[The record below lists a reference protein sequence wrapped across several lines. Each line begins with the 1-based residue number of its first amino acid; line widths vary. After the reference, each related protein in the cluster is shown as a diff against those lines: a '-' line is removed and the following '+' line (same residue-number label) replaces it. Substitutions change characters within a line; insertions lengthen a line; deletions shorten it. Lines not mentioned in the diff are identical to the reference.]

1 MAITKNTLEYDAN
14 THPTYT
20 FTFPYLKESDVKVRV
35 NGVLQTEYTV
45 GDTSITFNSGINLAT
60 GDEII
65 IYRDTDIDSPNA
77 KFFSGSSIRAR
88 DLNSNFDQANY
99 TLQEVDGNVWKKTDG
114 EIVTAPRD
122 SYDPTNLTLTDE
134 QLFTAKALALRHDA
148 IVSMTAPTPPTDGG
162 SFKTGKIWLQPD
174 SDLTLSM
181 YTDTGWRAITSG
193 GTFNR
198 MSKVLYVDSENGED
212 IFDDGTENDGDR
224 ISRPLRTIKF
234 AIGKINARSDG
245 DGCVVSVAPGVYQEV
260 CPIRIEKKNVSVIGE
275 ALRSCII
282 HPTSSTE
289 TSNMFEVN
297 SGSYIA
303 NLTLTGMKAGT
314 GTGNNLDPDL
324 PIQQGWNVAFLAN
337 CTITKSP
344 YVYNCTN
351 FSDSQ
356 IDNSNLN
363 ATNPAGGQAGDLTSA
378 PTGGG
383 MCVDGS
389 VPDSESPLRSMVCDS
404 YTHVGLNGPGILVT
418 NNGYVQAT
426 SSYAFFNKYHIK
438 CLNGGQ
444 ANLAASTTDFG
455 EYGLVADGKSP
466 NAVLTANTVGTL
478 TNNPDPNNPGSFLSG
493 YAAVGET
500 PGSTAFVITGSA
512 QTANFFGNTNRP
524 ANNMVVEISDGTN
537 TDIYTIAKC
546 DLPADDNS
554 LTAGQ
559 MKVHIVRPSAINS
572 AVNLGLIRDL
582 SGGVTVSF
590 YLRSQVSSS
599 GHTMEYVGS
608 GTDYRALPENGGV
621 PIEQNQIRELNNGK
635 VYTAITDERGKFK
648 VGGNQNTDPI
658 FQVDQ
663 LSGAVRLRAEAFAI
677 DKLIQDLNVNAVTIR
692 DSVGDLKIESDVNLD
707 PTSSN
712 PYSIKGVAD
721 IVAADTGNGNYAA
734 NRNYVDTK
742 IAALYED
749 SSPSLGG
756 DLNVTSEQSLGLT
769 HNIVSSNNNDIN
781 LLPDGT
787 GKVVLG
793 ANVSLEYLNGNTHS
807 ISGLSD
813 IQSGDPGHTAVNKN
827 YADSKVSTSGGTMTG
842 ALDMGGQNITNVGD
856 ITINGSSTTI
866 NSQTLTVDDPQI
878 ELNSVDIPTP
888 SFNADVTHNQATLI
902 NISDTQ
908 YNALTADG
916 SIAKWHLTTQNP
928 QPGGG
933 NVNIPDD
940 AYVSSITPGSTPNT
954 NIITLSQAVSLV
966 GVSDGTTVLFTLG
979 HSDEMAKEGGF
990 RVKGNGDKVFEW
1002 QQQNNGNDVYGF
1014 VSNQDIAVVDG
1025 KQFEALDS
1033 NGQPHKLISLGAN
1046 NNVSLPTVEEG
1057 TWEGTA
1063 IAADKGGTGLTTTP
1077 TATQLLVGNSNSG
1090 YELRTL
1096 SSGTNTTVD
1105 TTTANQIAINAT
1117 DTQYSAGTG
1126 ISIDSQTNAI
1136 SVDSTVLTSS
1146 SAVTFASDV
1155 TLTDTSGTLAKLK
1168 FSEPTPQ
1175 QGTANFISFEAPQS
1189 LSQDYSYV
1197 LPTAYPTNANQ
1208 VLGSDTSGTLTWVD
1222 KSAAVGG
1229 DATDPV
1235 FILNGRTVTTNYI
1248 VPANKNAMSAGPISI
1263 AQGVTVD
1270 PHTNNA
1276 TWTIV

>member
-1 MAITKNTLEYDAN
+1 MAITKNTLEYTQG
-14 THPTYT
+14 THTYA

-35 NGVLQTEYTV
+35 DGDLINQNNYEV
-45 GDTSITFNSGINLAT
+45 GDTSITFNPGTTFTT

-122 SYDPTNLTLTDE
+122 NFDPTNLTLTDE

-148 IVSMTAPTPPTDGG
+148 IVSMTQPTPPTDGG

-174 SDLTLSM
+174 DDLTLSM
-181 YTDTGWRAITSG
+181 YTDNGWRAITSG

-198 MSKVLYVDSENGED
+198 MSKVVYVDAENGDDVED
-212 IFDDGTENDGDR
+212 NAGDR
-224 ISRPLRTIKF
+224 ISRPLRSIKY
-234 AIGKINARSDG
+234 AIEKINARSDG
-245 DGCVVSVAPGVYQEV
+245 DGCVVSVAPGVYQES
-260 CPIRIEKKNVSVIGE
+260 CPIQIEKKNVSVIGE
-275 ALRSCII
+275 ALRSCIV

-314 GTGNNLDPDL
+314 GTGNSLDSVL
-324 PIQQGWNVAFLAN
+324 PVQQGWNVAFLQD
-337 CTITKSP
+337 CVITKSP

-363 ATNPAGGQAGDLTSA
+363 ATNPAGGLAGDLTSA

-389 VPDSESPLRSMVCDS
+389 VPLSSSPLRSMVCDS

-455 EYGLVADGKSP
+455 EFGLVADGKSP

-478 TNNPDPNNPGSFLSG
+478 QNNLDANGDPLSG
-493 YAAVGET
+493 YASVGET
-500 PGSTAFVITGSA
+500 PGSTAFVIDGNA
-512 QTANFFGNTNRP
+512 QANDFFGTTIRP

-537 TDIYTIAKC
+537 TDIYTIEKC
-546 DLPADDNS
+546 DLPADDPGANMS
-554 LTAGQ
+554 PGQ
-559 MKVHIVRPSAINS
+559 MKVHIVRPSSLNS

-582 SGGVTVSF
+582 PDNVSVSF

-621 PIEQNQIRELNNGK
+621 PIEDNQVIELNNGK

-663 LSGAVRLRAEAFAI
+663 LSGAVRLRAQALAI
-677 DKLIQDLNVNAVTIR
+677 EKLIQDLNVNAVTIR
-692 DSVGDLKIESDVNLD
+692 DTVGDLKIESDVNLD
-707 PTSSN
+707 PTNNN

-721 IVAADTGNGNYAA
+721 IVATDTTNGKYAA

-742 IAALYED
+742 IAALLED

-756 DLNVTSEQSLGLT
+756 DLNVTSQDALGLT
-769 HNIVSSNNNDIN
+769 RSIVSSSNNDIK

-793 ANVSLEYLNGNTHS
+793 ANVSLSPLTTSDTHS
-807 ISGLSD
+807 ITGVSD
-813 IQSGDPGHTAVNKN
+813 LTGTESGDHVANKN
-827 YADSKVSTSGGTMTG
+827 YADTKVALSGGTMTG
-842 ALDMGGQNITNVGD
+842 ELNMGGQDITNVGN
-856 ITINGSSTTI
+856 ITINGATTTI

-878 ELNSVDIPTP
+878 ELAAKDLPATT
-888 SFNADVTHNQATLI
+888 SFTAAVTNNHPDLTEVSQIAFEGLETNFRVEAIQPQNGTVTLNNDVYIQSLTAGSNPANNTVTLSGNVSLNQIADGTLI
-902 NISDTQ
+902 TFTVGHRDQDADT
-908 YNALTADG
+908 
-916 SIAKWHLTTQNP
+916 
-928 QPGGG
+928 
-933 NVNIPDD
+933 
-940 AYVSSITPGSTPNT
+940 
-954 NIITLSQAVSLV
+954 
-966 GVSDGTTVLFTLG
+966 
-979 HSDEMAKEGGF
+979 GGF
-990 RVKGNGDKVFEW
+990 RIKGNGDKIFEW
-1002 QQQNNGNDVYGF
+1002 QRNNNGHSIDGF

-1033 NGQPHKLISLGAN
+1033 NGQPHKLISLGTN

-1057 TWEGTA
+1057 TWEGTE
-1063 IAADKGGTGLTTTP
+1063 IAPDKGGTGLTTAP
-1077 TATQLLVGNSNSG
+1077 TATQLLVGNSSNE

-1105 TTTANQIAINAT
+1105 TTTAGQIAIDST

-1126 ISIDSQTNAI
+1126 ISIDAQNAI
-1136 SVDSTVLTSS
+1136 SVDSTVLTNS
-1146 SAVTFASDV
+1146 SAITFSSDV
-1155 TLTDTSGTLAKLK
+1155 TLTETQGTLAKLK
-1168 FSEPTPQ
+1168 FSEQAPQ
-1175 QGTANFISFEAPQS
+1175 QGTANTISFEAPQT

-1197 LPTAYPTNANQ
+1197 LPTAYPTGQNQ
-1208 VLGSDTSGTLTWVD
+1208 VLGSDTSGTLSWVD

-1229 DATDPV
+1229 NTTDPI
-1235 FILNGRTVTTNYI
+1235 FILNGRTVTVNYTI
-1248 VPANKNAMSAGPISI
+1248 PANKNAMSAGPISI
-1263 AQGVTVD
+1263 SQGVTVD
-1270 PHTNNA
+1270 TTTNNA

>member
-546 DLPADDNS
+546 DIYPEDNS
-554 LTAGQ
+554 LLEGQ

-769 HNIVSSNNNDIN
+769 HNIVSSNNNNIN

-793 ANVSLEYLNGNTHS
+793 ANVSLTPATTTDKHS
-807 ISGLSD
+807 ITGVQDLTSTD
-813 IQSGDPGHTAVNKN
+813 SGDHVANKN
-827 YADSKVSTSGGTMTG
+827 YADTKVSLSGGTMTG
-842 ALDMGGQNITNVGD
+842 ELNMGGQDITNVGN
-856 ITINGSSTTI
+856 ITINGATTTI

-878 ELNSVDIPTP
+878 ELAAKDLPSNTAFTAAVTDGTPDLTSVYQNDFDRLSTDLRVELDPTSLPQGGTVNMDTDIYIQT
-888 SFNADVTHNQATLI
+888 
-902 NISDTQ
+902 
-908 YNALTADG
+908 LTA
-916 SIAKWHLTTQNP
+916 
-928 QPGGG
+928 
-933 NVNIPDD
+933 
-940 AYVSSITPGSTPNT
+940 NT
-954 NIITLSQAVSLV
+954 NDPNANTVTLSANLTVSGVQSGHRLTFNV
-966 GVSDGTTVLFTLG
+966 GHRDQDADT
-979 HSDEMAKEGGF
+979 GGF
-990 RVKGNGDKVFEW
+990 RVKGNGDKIFEW
-1002 QQQNNGNDVYGF
+1002 QRLNNGYSVRGF